1 MWDAV
6 GEASPQHD
14 TGKVVMVPHIR
25 FRSITNIFINMSLD
39 RKTVQKMDWSN
50 SLWGFILGLLI
61 LLINI
66 ASLVIFFSISSKD
79 DSVDEY
85 VGKVIHSVTNC
96 YGIGAVIYGLIC
108 IQRLVEKS
116 DPEPALMDRFLL
128 KLSAMLVIV
137 YTCFTITVG
146 IFPTDDVEDIPGE
159 LHIVDGIL
167 NLVET
172 VLQVVF
178 IELLLTKTI
187 RYKSIISVNQQPPGW
202 TDSIVSSQL

>member
-1 MWDAV
+1 MSAGATVFSNMWDAV

-25 FRSITNIFINMSLD
+25 FKSITNPFINMSLG

-116 DPEPALMDRFLL
+116 DAEPALMDRFLL

-187 RYKSIISVNQQPPGW
+187 R
-202 TDSIVSSQL
+202 

>member
-1 MWDAV
+1 M
-6 GEASPQHD
+6 P
-14 TGKVVMVPHIR
+14 
-25 FRSITNIFINMSLD
+25 LD

-66 ASLVIFFSISSKD
+66 ASLVVFFSISSKD
-79 DSVDEY
+79 HSMDEY

-108 IQRLVEKS
+108 IQRLVKKS

-128 KLSAMLVIV
+128 KLSAMFVIV

-146 IFPTDDVEDIPGE
+146 IFPTDDVEDIPGG
-159 LHIVDGIL
+159 LHIVDGIF

-187 RYKSIISVNQQPPGW
+187 RYFFLFLDQQPPRW
-202 TDSIVSSQL
+202 TDSIISWLQFSNPFQTVNMSVVFSGKARKRIPADRR

>member
-1 MWDAV
+1 MTDQHIYQN
-6 GEASPQHD
+6 ASVH
-14 TGKVVMVPHIR
+14 
-25 FRSITNIFINMSLD
+25 

-66 ASLVIFFSISSKD
+66 ASLVVFFSISSKD
-79 DSVDEY
+79 HSMDEY

-116 DPEPALMDRFLL
+116 EPEPALMDRFLL
-128 KLSAMLVIV
+128 KLSAMFVIV

-146 IFPTDDVEDIPGE
+146 IFPTEDVEDIPGG

-187 RYKSIISVNQQPPGW
+187 RYVSFISTNSHPAGQILLYLGFKPFKLFSGKAKMRIPADRQ
-202 TDSIVSSQL
+202 

>member
-202 TDSIVSSQL
+202 TDSIVSWKL

>member
-1 MWDAV
+1 M
-6 GEASPQHD
+6 P
-14 TGKVVMVPHIR
+14 
-25 FRSITNIFINMSLD
+25 LD

-66 ASLVIFFSISSKD
+66 ASLVVFFSISSKD
-79 DSVDEY
+79 HSMDEY

-116 DPEPALMDRFLL
+116 EPEPGLMDRFLL
-128 KLSAMLVIV
+128 KLSAMFVIV

-146 IFPTDDVEDIPGE
+146 IFPTEDVEDIPGG

-187 RYKSIISVNQQPPGW
+187 RYVSYFPTDSIISWFQ
-202 TDSIVSSQL
+202 TLSKLLTCLSSFQER

>member
-1 MWDAV
+1 
-6 GEASPQHD
+6 
-14 TGKVVMVPHIR
+14 
-25 FRSITNIFINMSLD
+25 
-39 RKTVQKMDWSN
+39 MDWSN

-61 LLINI
+61 LLLNI

-79 DSVDEY
+79 HNVDEY

-96 YGIGAVIYGLIC
+96 YGIGALLYGLIC

-116 DPEPALMDRFLL
+116 DPEPALMDLFLL
-128 KLSAMLVIV
+128 KLSAMFVIV

-146 IFPTDDVEDIPGE
+146 IFPTEQVEDIPGG
-159 LHIVDGIL
+159 LHIVDGIF

-187 RYKSIISVNQQPPGW
+187 RLKPSLTKLFCNSLIRKGETGHPGRQAVSLLILMNLALW
-202 TDSIVSSQL
+202 LVDTFELQVSSPSLTQLGPFCRNLAPP